1 MVINFQGV
9 DLDFP
14 ELPFSSKFQASR
26 RQKKSGINNTF
37 IIIGL
42 WRQTFPVIGKVIN
55 ILGFEGRKNLCCY

>member
-14 ELPFSSKFQASR
+14 ELLFSSKFQAAGR
-26 RQKKSGINNTF
+26 KKPGINNNL

-42 WRQTFPVIGKVIN
+42 WRQTFPVIGKIIN
-55 ILGFEGRKNLCCY
+55 ISGSEGHKNLFCY